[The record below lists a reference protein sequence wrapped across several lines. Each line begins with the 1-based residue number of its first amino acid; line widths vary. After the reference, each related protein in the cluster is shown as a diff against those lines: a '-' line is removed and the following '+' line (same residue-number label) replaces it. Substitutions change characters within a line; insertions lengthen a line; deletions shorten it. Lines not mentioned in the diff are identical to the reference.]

1 MTARRDAVCRWWP
14 SAVHWARA
22 VALAVAATIIAGT
35 AAAAGN
41 PRDGTF
47 GDRGVALVNLGGADR
62 AVAGFR
68 LESGRYLLV
77 GHTKDGDDGRIALA
91 RLLPGGGLDSSFGDG
106 GRLVVAGIAIQEAE
120 AAALA
125 PDGRIVVAVRGTDD
139 HHALVRL
146 RADGSPD
153 PSFGADGVVRT
164 ASDSFMPATLVVQ
177 PNGRILLST
186 DRLERYT
193 EAGELDP
200 TFGKDGVVRDD
211 NFDGTVLRQG
221 NGDVVSVGPC
231 GACLVG
237 RRWDSDGTRDRDFG
251 RAIDDNAFIS
261 VWPRYDLTGWPIA
274 GAIDG
279 RGRIFLASLAGKGSA
294 RPGRLDGL
302 VVAFTHTGK
311 PARGFHRDGWRT
323 IDFGEREWL
332 SAIEPLPGGRLL
344 VAGTRTPGRTLP
356 SDAIVLAMLNADGSL
371 RHRFGN
377 RGRAMLRA
385 GTGRESPQATDLFL
399 DGDRAIVVGE
409 AGGDFLAA
417 RYRLAP

>member
-1 MTARRDAVCRWWP
+1 V
-14 SAVHWARA
+14 
-22 VALAVAATIIAGT
+22 VALAVAATILAAT
-35 AAAAGN
+35 AVAAGN
-41 PRDGTF
+41 PRDGSF
-47 GDRGVALVNLGGADR
+47 GDGGVVLVDLGGADR
-62 AVAGFR
+62 AVGGFL
-68 LESGRYLLV
+68 LEGGRYLLV

-106 GRLVVAGIAIQEAE
+106 GRLVVAGIAIAEAE

-125 PDGRIVVAVRGTDD
+125 PDGRIVVAVRRPDD

-164 ASDSFMPATLVVQ
+164 ASDSFMPATLVIQ

-193 EAGELDP
+193 EAGDLDP
-200 TFGKDGVVRDD
+200 TFGQGGVTRDD
-211 NFDGTVLRQG
+211 NFDGTVLRQA
-221 NGDVVSVGPC
+221 NGDVLSFGAC

-237 RRWDSDGTRDRDFG
+237 RRWDADGMRDRDFG

-261 VWPRYDLTGWPIA
+261 VSSRYSVTGWPIA
-274 GAIDG
+274 GAIDA
-279 RGRIFLASLAGKGSA
+279 RGRIFLASLVGS
-294 RPGRLDGL
+294 RQRLDGL
-302 VVAFTHTGK
+302 VVAFTRTGK
-311 PARGFHRDGWRT
+311 PARGFHGDGWRS
-323 IDFGEREWL
+323 IDFGKREWL
-332 SAIEPLPGGRLL
+332 SAIELLPGHRLL
-344 VAGTRTPGRTLP
+344 VAGTRVPGRTLP
-356 SDAIVLAMLNADGSL
+356 SDAVVLAMLDADGSL

-377 RGRAMLRA
+377 RGRAILRA
-385 GTGRESPQATDLFL
+385 TTGRESPQATDLFL

-417 RYRLAP
+417 RYRFTP

>member
-1 MTARRDAVCRWWP
+1 V
-14 SAVHWARA
+14 
-22 VALAVAATIIAGT
+22 VALALASTILAGT
-35 AAAAGN
+35 AVAAGN
-41 PRDGTF
+41 PRDGSF

-62 AVAGFR
+62 AVGGFR

-106 GRLVVAGIAIQEAE
+106 GWVVVAGFAIEEAE

-125 PDGRIVVAVRGTDD
+125 PDGRIVVAVRGTDG

-164 ASDSFMPATLVVQ
+164 ASDSFMPATLAIQ
-177 PNGRILLST
+177 PNGRVLLST

-200 TFGKDGVVRDD
+200 TFGQGGVAVGD
-211 NFDGTVLRQG
+211 NFDGTVLRQADG
-221 NGDVVSVGPC
+221 KVLTFGGG
-231 GACLVG
+231 GARLAG
-237 RRWDSDGTRDRDFG
+237 RRWDANGRRDRDFG
-251 RAIDDNAFIS
+251 RAIDDNAFVS
-261 VWPRYDLTGWPIA
+261 VWPRYGLTGWPIA
-274 GAIDG
+274 GAIDS
-279 RGRIFLASLAGKGSA
+279 RGRIVLASLAGNDNPKQE
-294 RPGRLDGL
+294 LDGL
-302 VVAFTHTGK
+302 VVAFTRDGK

-323 IDFGEREWL
+323 IDFGEREWFT
-332 SAIEPLPGGRLL
+332 AIELLPGGRLL
-344 VAGTRTPGRTLP
+344 VAGTRVPGRTLP
-356 SDAIVLAMLNADGSL
+356 SDAVVLAMLDADGSL
-371 RHRFGN
+371 RFRFGN
-377 RGRAMLRA
+377 RGRAILRA
-385 GTGRESPQATDLFL
+385 ATGRESPQATDLFL